1 MPMQTAQPVQN
12 PFALLLNPAA
22 VLAEVERSGRLN
34 RLASRIC
41 RPLDKPVLG
50 TAGDDEKA
58 AGESSDLAVAD
69 DWSTATLDTSDIIR

>member
-1 MPMQTAQPVQN
+1 MQTVQPVQN

-34 RLASRIC
+34 GLASRIC

-50 TAGDDEKA
+50 TASDDDKAVVEPGDLSA
-58 AGESSDLAVAD
+58 AN
-69 DWSTATLDTSDIIR
+69 DWSPAAQDTSDIIR

>member
-1 MPMQTAQPVQN
+1 MQTAQPVQN

-50 TAGDDEKA
+50 TASDDEKA
-58 AGESSDLAVAD
+58 VVESGELAAAD
-69 DWSTATLDTSDIIR
+69 DWSAAPQDISDIIR

>member
-1 MPMQTAQPVQN
+1 MQTAHPVQN

-34 RLASRIC
+34 LLASRIC

-50 TAGDDEKA
+50 TTNDEKA
-58 AGESSDLAVAD
+58 VAETAAED
-69 DWSTATLDTSDIIR
+69 DWSAASQDTSDIIR

>member
-1 MPMQTAQPVQN
+1 MQSAHPVQN

-41 RPLDKPVLG
+41 RPLDKPVG
-50 TAGDDEKA
+50 GAAADAQPADDFLSSNVAPEPE
-58 AGESSDLAVAD
+58 GSSDPF
-69 DWSTATLDTSDIIR
+69 

>member
-1 MPMQTAQPVQN
+1 MQSAHPVQN

-41 RPLDKPVLG
+41 RPLDKPVISPTTDDKAVID
-50 TAGDDEKA
+50 TAPE
-58 AGESSDLAVAD
+58 D
-69 DWSTATLDTSDIIR
+69 DWSAQDTSDIIR

>member
-1 MPMQTAQPVQN
+1 MASAQSVQN
-12 PFALLLNPAA
+12 PCALLLNPAA

-50 TAGDDEKA
+50 VPEDE
-58 AGESSDLAVAD
+58 AVTQLPAD
-69 DWSTATLDTSDIIR
+69 TGWSLLPEDCSDIIR

>member
-1 MPMQTAQPVQN
+1 MQSAHPVQN

-34 RLASRIC
+34 RLTSRIC

-50 TAGDDEKA
+50 APADEPVTTVETHHEVSTDDP
-58 AGESSDLAVAD
+58 DVR
-69 DWSTATLDTSDIIR
+69 W

>member
-1 MPMQTAQPVQN
+1 MQSAHPVQN

-34 RLASRIC
+34 RLTSRIC

-50 TAGDDEKA
+50 APADEPATSTEIHQDASA
-58 AGESSDLAVAD
+58 ANPDVR
-69 DWSTATLDTSDIIR
+69 W

>member
-1 MPMQTAQPVQN
+1 MQSAHPVQN

-50 TAGDDEKA
+50 APADEPVSGA
-58 AGESSDLAVAD
+58 EVHQ
-69 DWSTATLDTSDIIR
+69 DTSDADPNVRW